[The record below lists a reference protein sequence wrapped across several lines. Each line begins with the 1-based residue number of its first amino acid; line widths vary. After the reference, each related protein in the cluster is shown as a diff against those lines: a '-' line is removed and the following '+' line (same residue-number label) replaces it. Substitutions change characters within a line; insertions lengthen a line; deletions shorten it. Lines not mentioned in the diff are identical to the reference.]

1 MGADISIILP
11 AYDEAE
17 NLPVVIGEVLSIL
30 DEGSL
35 HGEVVV
41 VDDGSGDGTDTV
53 AVNLSHQDARVRCV
67 SLRRNF
73 GKSAALQAGFEF
85 CSGDIIV
92 LMDADG
98 QDDPAEVPRL
108 LDALDGGLDL
118 CTGRRA
124 QRCDAFVKRHTSR
137 LYNRVTARVTRVD
150 GQDMNSGLKAMRR
163 DVALDLDLHGE
174 LHRYIPVLAHW
185 SGYKVGEIDVHHRH
199 RLHGTTKFGR
209 SRFWRGML
217 DLATVKLLTTYTARP
232 LHLFGGLAAVLGTT
246 GGGLLAGLTGHK
258 LKGAAIGRRPA
269 LLAGVLLV
277 VVAVQLF
284 SIGLLAE
291 LVVHTRRPKP
301 LSNVVRRTPSVSTS
315 SEAAKAADSLT

>member
-1 MGADISIILP
+1 MGVGISVILP

-17 NLPVVIGEVLSIL
+17 NLPVVVGEVLALFDEHNL
-30 DEGSL
+30 D
-35 HGEVVV
+35 GEVVV
-41 VDDGSGDGTDTV
+41 VDDGSGDGTDAVV
-53 AVNLSHQDARVRCV
+53 AALGEADGRVRCV

-73 GKSAALQAGFEF
+73 GKAAALQAGFEF
-85 CSGDIIV
+85 CSGDLIV

-124 QRCDAFVKRHTSR
+124 QRRDRFVKRRTSR
-137 LYNRVTARVTRVD
+137 LYNWATARVTGVEGR
-150 GQDMNSGLKAMRR
+150 DMNSGLKAMRR

-185 SGYKVGEIDVHHRH
+185 AGYRAGEIDVHHRP
-199 RLHGTTKFGR
+199 RLHGRTKFGR
-209 SRFWRGML
+209 ARFWRGML

-232 LHLFGGLAAVLGTT
+232 LHLFGGLAALLGAA
-246 GGGLLAGLTGHK
+246 GSALLAWMAALK
-258 LKGAAIGRRPA
+258 LSGDAIGARPA

-291 LVVHTRRPKP
+291 LVVHTRRPQP
-301 LSNVVRRTPSVSTS
+301 LGSLVRRS
-315 SEAAKAADSLT
+315 D